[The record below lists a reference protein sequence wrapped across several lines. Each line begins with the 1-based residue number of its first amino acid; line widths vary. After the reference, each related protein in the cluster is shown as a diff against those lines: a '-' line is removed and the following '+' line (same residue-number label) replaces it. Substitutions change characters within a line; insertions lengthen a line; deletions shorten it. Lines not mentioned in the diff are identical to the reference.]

1 MSMYI
6 TGDAELDHLVKMVF
20 VRIFQYKSNYFAFE
34 ITEYLRGEIL
44 WVSYAVFTIQIFSY
58 GLWQTTVCF
67 L

>member
-44 WVSYAVFTIQIFSY
+44 
-58 GLWQTTVCF
+58 
-67 L
+67 